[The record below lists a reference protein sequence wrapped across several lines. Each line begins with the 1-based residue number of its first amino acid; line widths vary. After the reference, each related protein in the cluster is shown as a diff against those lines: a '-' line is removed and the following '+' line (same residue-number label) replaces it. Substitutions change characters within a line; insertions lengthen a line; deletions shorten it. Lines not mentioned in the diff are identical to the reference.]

1 MYIWRSQRLTFQR
14 ETKIWILFYNCTE
27 FYVST
32 SLDFYGGILLKKS
45 IHVYSREKR
54 KKKDTSK
61 SDKLT
66 ISRNLILH
74 RIRILHVNFENGI
87 SPTRLNRVAM
97 HKFGCYLI
105 YHVGDN
111 QFAV

>member
-1 MYIWRSQRLTFQR
+1 MFIGSFT
-14 ETKIWILFYNCTE
+14 
-27 FYVST
+27 
-32 SLDFYGGILLKKS
+32 
-45 IHVYSREKR
+45 KR
-54 KKKDTSK
+54 KKKEKRMIQQNDRKKKKGISK

-74 RIRILHVNFENGI
+74 KIRILHVNFENGI
-87 SPTRLNRVAM
+87 SLTRLNRVAM

>member
-1 MYIWRSQRLTFQR
+1 MFIGSFM
-14 ETKIWILFYNCTE
+14 
-27 FYVST
+27 
-32 SLDFYGGILLKKS
+32 
-45 IHVYSREKR
+45 KR
-54 KKKDTSK
+54 KKKEKRMIQQNDRKKKKGISK

-74 RIRILHVNFENGI
+74 KIRILHVNFENGV

>member
-1 MYIWRSQRLTFQR
+1 M
-14 ETKIWILFYNCTE
+14 KILFYKLTK
-27 FYVST
+27 FFPRYA
-32 SLDFYGGILLKKS
+32 ILLKNSSMFIRSYETNGKKKKRMIEMIQKKEEISKS
-45 IHVYSREKR
+45 I
-54 KKKDTSK
+54 
-61 SDKLT
+61 KLT

-74 RIRILHVNFENGI
+74 KIRIPHVNFENGI
-87 SPTRLNRVAM
+87 SPTRLKRVAM